1 MQCPRAKSGLTD
13 ERHGEAGLSSMW
25 GVLECQG
32 LHVDDG
38 ASCHGSSLY
47 SSKRIVPKNVTW
59 EAVKVK
65 V

>member
-1 MQCPRAKSGLTD
+1 MQRPRAKSGPTD
-13 ERHGEAGLSSMW
+13 ERHGEAGLSSRW

-38 ASCHGSSLY
+38 ASCHGSWLY

-59 EAVKVK
+59 EAVKLK